1 MEKHYEKQLT
11 ALFSL
16 AQMEANRTKSRYLSI
31 EHIILGIFHDKKQRI
46 PQLYEGFGYDLKE
59 IRDKIDNNISNDYLP
74 TESYLSFTVTE
85 KCSRLM
91 RIASLEYRMHG
102 CAIALEE
109 LILLAF
115 YKMASLESNSDF
127 SFLPLDY
134 RSISE
139 ILRRQNHAKT
149 HPETLCSN
157 FSDEDEDDLTEDSP
171 FHQDVP
177 EKNTKSS
184 SNKTPVLD
192 NFGFDVTKAA
202 AEGRLDPV
210 IGREFEIERLA
221 QVLSRRKKNNPVLIG
236 EPGVGK
242 SAIVEGLAH
251 RIIEKKVSRILFDK
265 RIIEIDLTSLVA
277 GTKYRGQFE
286 ERIKALIAELK
297 ENPEIILFIDELH
310 NLVGAGNASGSM
322 DAANILKPAL
332 ARGSL
337 QCIGATTLAEFRK
350 NIEHDGALDRRFQK
364 IIVQPTTEVETI
376 QILKNVKKHY
386 EDFHNVSFTDEALEA
401 CVKLTGRYVS
411 DRNFPDKA
419 IDALDEAGACVHMTN
434 INVPKEIEDLESA
447 IAVIRDQKL
456 TAVKNQNFELAANQ
470 RDKEKQLLA
479 ELDDAKKRWEM
490 HLHEHRE
497 IVTVEHIEIVVST
510 LTNIPTQRINNSESL
525 KLLAMQEALNKEIIG
540 QQKAIDVIVK
550 AIHRNRLGLNNPNK
564 PVGTFMFLGPT
575 GVGKTYLAQKLAE
588 YLFGDIES
596 LIRIDMSEYMEKFS
610 VSRLIGAPPG
620 YVGYDEGGQLT
631 EKVRRRPYSVI
642 LFDEIE
648 KAHADVYNL
657 LLQVM
662 DEGRL
667 TDSLGR
673 HIDFKN
679 TVIIMTS
686 NVGSSNIS
694 VGGREIGFAPVNKEA
709 KSVCPKA
716 VDKALKS
723 TFTPEF
729 LNRIDNVIYFN
740 NLEKDDFLQI
750 IEIELKRF
758 YTQVRQLGYELKI
771 SDRAKGQIAQ
781 EGLQEQLGVRP
792 IKRAIQNHVENYIA
806 DSILHDEFAKD
817 DVIYIDYDS
826 GENKFILRKASTDA
840 L

>member
-1 MEKHYEKQLT
+1 MEKHFKNQLT
-11 ALFSL
+11 KLFSV
-16 AQMEANRTKSRYLSI
+16 AQIEAESANSPHLSI
-31 EHIILGIFHDKKQRI
+31 EHVILGIFHDDNLRI
-46 PQLYEGFGYDLKE
+46 PLLYTELGCDFQK
-59 IRDKIDNNISNDYLP
+59 IRADIQKTPREYYSP
-74 TESYLSFTVTE
+74 TVSFLSYTITE
-85 KCSRLM
+85 KCSHLM
-91 RIASLEYRMHG
+91 RIASLEFRING
-102 CAIALEE
+102 KDIALEE
-109 LILLAF
+109 LILLAY
-115 YKMASLESNSDF
+115 YKMATLDPDNDVL
-127 SFLPLDY
+127 FLPFNYTFMSDIF
-134 RSISE
+134 RKPNVS
-139 ILRRQNHAKT
+139 KT
-149 HPETLCSN
+149 HPGLLCSS
-157 FSDEDEDDLTEDSP
+157 FSDEDDDDMTDDSQ

-177 EKNTKSS
+177 EKNAKST

-202 AEGRLDPV
+202 ADGKLDPV
-210 IGREFEIERLA
+210 IGREAEIERLA

-242 SAIVEGLAH
+242 SAIVEGLAL
-251 RIIEKKVSRILFDK
+251 RIIQKKVSRILFDK

-286 ERIKALIAELK
+286 ERIKALITELK
-297 ENPEIILFIDELH
+297 DNPDIILFIDELH

-332 ARGSL
+332 ARGTL

-364 IIVQPTTEVETI
+364 IIVQPTSEAETL
-376 QILKNVKKHY
+376 QILKNVKKDY
-386 EDFHNVSFTDEALEA
+386 EDFHNVTFTDEALEA

-419 IDALDEAGACVHMTN
+419 IDALDEAGSRVHITN
-434 INVPKEIEDLESA
+434 ISVPKEVEDLEAA
-447 IAVIRDQKL
+447 IVTIREKKLDAVRD
-456 TAVKNQNFELAANQ
+456 QNFELAANQ

-479 ELDDAKKRWEM
+479 DLEQAKKRWEI
-490 HLHEHRE
+490 HLNENRE
-497 IVTVEHIEIVVST
+497 LVTVEHIEMVVST
-510 LTNIPTQRINNSESL
+510 LTNIPAQRINNSESV
-525 KLLAMQEALNKEIIG
+525 KLLAMQDALNKEVIG
-540 QQKAIDVIVK
+540 QQKAIDIIVK

-588 YLFGDIES
+588 YLFGDADS

-631 EKVRRRPYSVI
+631 EKVRRRPYSII

-673 HIDFKN
+673 YIDFKN

-686 NVGSSNIS
+686 NVGSSKAQA
-694 VGGREIGFAPVNKEA
+694 GGREVGFSPANKVVKTE
-709 KSVCPKA
+709 CPNN
-716 VDKALKS
+716 VDKALKLKFS
-723 TFTPEF
+723 PEF

-740 NLEKDDFLQI
+740 NLEKEDFMQI

-758 YTQVRQLGYELKI
+758 YTQIQQLGYQLKI
-771 SDRAKGQIAQ
+771 SDNAKEYIAQ
-781 EGLQEQLGVRP
+781 DGLQKQLGVRP
-792 IKRAIQNHVENYIA
+792 IRRAIQDHIESIIA
-806 DSILHDEFAKD
+806 DQILHNACQKD
-817 DVIYIDYDS
+817 DVLFVDYDKDQK
-826 GENKFILRKASTDA
+826 KFTIQNQPTDA
-840 L
+840 K